1 MDVELIFYEKISY
14 FSCGGIF
21 GGLPSCMLTEIARQ
35 AGVHIYSGRGDQ
47 VFSAPGWFGIHAKCP
62 GDLEIPFP
70 EAYRF
75 RDVIT
80 GETFPAGEKLVLRNL
95 RRGETRIIELETE

>member
-1 MDVELIFYEKISY
+1 
-14 FSCGGIF
+14 
-21 GGLPSCMLTEIARQ
+21 MLTEFSRQ

-70 EAYRF
+70 EAYR
-75 RDVIT
+75 VIT